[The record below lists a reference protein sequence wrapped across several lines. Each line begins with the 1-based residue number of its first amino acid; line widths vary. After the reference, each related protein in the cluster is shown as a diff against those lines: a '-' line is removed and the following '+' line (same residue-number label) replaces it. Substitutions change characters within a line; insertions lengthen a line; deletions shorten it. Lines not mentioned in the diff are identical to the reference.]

1 MENIEDNMENMKD
14 DIENSC
20 TSSRCPECGDPIEE
34 EPYSNINKSKVYR
47 NGNKKVAIKKFRNA
61 TSISSEFLNEVR
73 NNLEL
78 NYGYCN
84 LIYGVT
90 RDPQNGEFAIVI
102 EFQNDGNIR
111 ELVKK
116 SHTLDICKG
125 ERPPIP
131 EYTPEPYAA
140 LMKRCWDPIPTNRP
154 SVYELGEKIAIWCDI
169 IHELSHSRVAMKQEI
184 EKEFSREREDRW
196 KARLAELATKPFS
209 LKKSQNMLTSK
220 QLDYSKQLTQLL
232 EAKDVEMETN
242 DNTYHTRQFDMSLK
256 LLL

>member
-20 TSSRCPECGDPIEE
+20 TSSRCPEC
-34 EPYSNINKSKVYR
+34 
-47 NGNKKVAIKKFRNA
+47 
-61 TSISSEFLNEVR
+61 
-73 NNLEL
+73 
-78 NYGYCN
+78 
-84 LIYGVT
+84 
-90 RDPQNGEFAIVI
+90 
-102 EFQNDGNIR
+102 
-111 ELVKK
+111 
-116 SHTLDICKG
+116 
-125 ERPPIP
+125 
-131 EYTPEPYAA
+131 
-140 LMKRCWDPIPTNRP
+140 
-154 SVYELGEKIAIWCDI
+154 VYELGEKIAIWCDI

-242 DNTYHTRQFDMSLK
+242 DNSTLYNL
-256 LLL
+256 